1 MNEISKKTIY
11 AFDLDGTVTRE
22 ETLPLIAEA
31 LGLAEEM
38 RLLTKLTLDGTI
50 LFDQSFRLRFHVL
63 NGIPL
68 ERIQEIM
75 RRVSLD
81 PAIEHFIQTHAS
93 QCAIVTGNL
102 NYWIQ
107 PLEEHLKCRFYS
119 STGKIKQGDYLELS
133 HILRKSEAIR
143 DLRKYAERIVVVGDS
158 FNDIPMFEEAD
169 VSIAYGG
176 VHSPVRDA
184 IENADYVVY
193 KGETL
198 CKLLKML

>member
-119 STGKIKQGDYLELS
+119 STGKI
-133 HILRKSEAIR
+133 ILRKSEAIR